1 MHFMGRKE
9 NIAIKFYA
17 DRNVPS
23 PVIDQLRKIGLS
35 VLSVSDSDDSLN
47 ERQLLEKAKQQK
59 AILLTCNINYL
70 NIETILFKALEGGTC
85 IVVLRMDQYNDM
97 TNYGSILLNLIE
109 QIGVLRRSKGLRNLK
124 ITLGQ
129 EAVWFHFNHHDIEK
143 IEKYAIQWSEEGKC
157 TFTKERED
165 YNLKQLRQRLNEATP
180 RRMRRDDNVERRYI
194 SFQHLD
200 ELIPE
205 NHAEML
211 GEIIAELFEQN
222 ILVFGMKSEVLN
234 GIRNIIIKYD
244 NVEIFPH
251 DSEIKKI
258 IDTVL
263 KRQQQQSESG
273 FFVSETIFVPDMSLK
288 AEAKP
293 LITEVVIPLPTIPQL
308 SAVTP
313 TLATDDAPLLTL
325 KPKKNKMRPAS
336 DSIAEDDEED
346 VDDVQVNPIEALL
359 KIPKVYD
366 RAKLDKYRRLSSF
379 ANITGMRGEEIVV
392 KYLSDRLIPTERRRI
407 RWVSVLGEKPGWDIE
422 YVDSHNRLIAI
433 EVKGTTGKSF
443 LNIEI
448 TGNEWEAANHLRDRY
463 WIYLVSDCC
472 SKSPRIQRIQN
483 PFDLKE
489 SGKLQVTP
497 MLWRVEFI
505 ADHE

>member
-9 NIAIKFYA
+9 NIVMKFYA
-17 DRNVPS
+17 DRNVPPS
-23 PVIDQLRKIGLS
+23 VIDQLRKVGLI
-35 VLSVSDSDDSLN
+35 VLPAPDSDDSLD
-47 ERQLLEKAKQQK
+47 ECQLLEKAKQRQ

-70 NIETILFKALEGGTC
+70 NIETIMLKALEGGTC

-97 TNYGSILLNLIE
+97 TNYGPILLNLIE
-109 QIGVLRRSKGLRNLK
+109 QIGTLRRSKGLRNLK
-124 ITLGQ
+124 IDLGQ

-157 TFTKERED
+157 TFKKERED
-165 YNLKQLRQRLNEATP
+165 YNLKQLRHRLDKATP
-180 RRMRRDDNVERRYI
+180 RQMRRDDNVDRRYI
-194 SFQHLD
+194 SFQRLD
-200 ELIPE
+200 KLIPE

-211 GEIIAELFEQN
+211 GEIVAELFEQN
-222 ILVFGMKSEVLN
+222 ILVFGMKSEALN
-234 GIRNIIIKYD
+234 GIRKVIITYD

-263 KRQQQQSESG
+263 KRQQQQNESG
-273 FFVSETIFVPDMSLK
+273 FFVSETIFVPDLSLK

-293 LITEVVIPLPTIPQL
+293 LIAEVALPLPTIPQL

-313 TLATDDAPLLTL
+313 ILATDDAPLLAL

-366 RAKLDKYRRLSSF
+366 R
-379 ANITGMRGEEIVV
+379 
-392 KYLSDRLIPTERRRI
+392 RRRI

-443 LNIEI
+443 SNIEI
-448 TGNEWEAANHLRDRY
+448 TGNEWEAANRLRDRY

-505 ADHE
+505 AGHE

>member
-1 MHFMGRKE
+1 MHFMGRKA
-9 NIAIKFYA
+9 NIVIKFYA

-23 PVIDQLRKIGLS
+23 PVIDQLRKVGLS
-35 VLSVSDSDDSLN
+35 VLSLPDSDDSLD
-47 ERQLLEKAKQQK
+47 ESQLLEKAKQRQ

-70 NIETILFKALEGGTC
+70 NIETISLKALEGGTC

-109 QIGVLRRSKGLRNLK
+109 QIGDLRRHKGLRNLK
-124 ITLGQ
+124 INLGQ
-129 EAVWFHFNHHDIEK
+129 EAVWLHFSHHDIEK
-143 IEKYAIQWSEEGKC
+143 IEKYAIQSSEEGKC
-157 TFTKERED
+157 SFTKERED
-165 YNLKQLRQRLNEATP
+165 YNLKQLRQRLDRATP
-180 RRMRRDDNVERRYI
+180 RRMRRDDNIERRYI

-200 ELIPE
+200 ELIPG
-205 NHAEML
+205 NHAELL
-211 GEIIAELFEQN
+211 GEIIAALFEQN
-222 ILVFGMKSEVLN
+222 ILVFGIKSGVLK

-244 NVEIFPH
+244 NSKLFPH
-251 DSEIKKI
+251 DEEIKNI
-258 IDTVL
+258 IDAVL
-263 KRQQQQSESG
+263 KKQQQSESG
-273 FFVSETIFVPDMSLK
+273 FFISETIFVPDISLK

-293 LITEVVIPLPTIPQL
+293 LITEVVLPLPTIPQL

-313 TLATDDAPLLTL
+313 TLATDDTPLLTL
-325 KPKKNKMRPAS
+325 KPKKNKVRSVS
-336 DSIAEDDEED
+336 DSIEEEDDEEN
-346 VDDVQVNPIEALL
+346 VDDLQVNPIEALL

-366 RAKLDKYRRLSSF
+366 RAKLGKYRRLSSF

-392 KYLSDRLIPTERRRI
+392 KYLSHKLTPTERQRI

-443 LNIEI
+443 PNVEI
-448 TGNEWEAANHLRDRY
+448 TGNEWEAANRLRDRY

-472 SKSPRIQRIQN
+472 SKRPRIQRIQN

-497 MLWRVEFI
+497 MLWRIEFI
-505 ADHE
+505 A